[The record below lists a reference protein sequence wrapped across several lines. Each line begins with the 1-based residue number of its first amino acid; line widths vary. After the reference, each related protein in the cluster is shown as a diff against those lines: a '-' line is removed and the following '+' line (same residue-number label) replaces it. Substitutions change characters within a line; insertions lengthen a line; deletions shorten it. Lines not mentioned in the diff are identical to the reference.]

1 MKKVDSLKI
10 SGVNVLADNAGEKKN
25 ILDGCKFCMKVD
37 GFKCDQAE
45 ALFNHRSVLSS
56 HLPCYHGVRFDV
68 QDPPKPLEFPLMCF
82 RHFVVEGLHCV
93 DCNVT
98 YKARYNPDTENYD
111 TSCPICGSDVEDFVD
126 KHGDYYAYNTS
137 YLHGMYCHDCGIVYC
152 ERYNVINHKIIGNS
166 NCPHCGKKGEY
177 LSDMI
182 NELYPTIYSGGETEE
197 AYDILAGYY
206 DEDEYDDF
214 GGLKAWEVGESLQEI
229 ALKEAL
235 SMCYDELGGYFSEDE
250 DTCYRDDEEEYWH
263 FNCYEELYWVNEYDW
278 LDEEYWFDVYDLER
292 YYRSLAFQ
300 NITMSTRE
308 IMVALDLV
316 ESIFCGNQHPTNEEK
331 YQRNIEFLRNYEA
344 DDAYRLTPCY
354 GNCDSMCELCP
365 IDGREKEYVFK
376 NIEERINYAKA
387 SLPYIKEQLFS
398 LYAELLDVTL
408 ILNQTVDGGFNK
420 FVSLIREV
428 CVRMDNEDVDNFVA
442 LVVSLFETAKAL
454 ARVDTSY
461 MRAKDAIEV
470 NT

>member
-1 MKKVDSLKI
+1 MKKVDSLKN
-10 SGVNVLADNAGEKKN
+10 SGVNVMADNAGEKKN

-37 GFKCDQAE
+37 GFKCDKAE

-82 RHFVVEGLHCV
+82 RNFVVEGLHCV

-137 YLHGMYCHDCGIVYC
+137 YLHGMHCHDCGIVYC

-182 NELYPTIYSGGETEE
+182 NELYPRIHSDGETDEE
-197 AYDILAGYY
+197 YDILARYY
-206 DEDEYDDF
+206 EELEAEHDKFEGITFYEMREKLY
-214 GGLKAWEVGESLQEI
+214 AI
-229 ALKEAL
+229 AFEEAL
-235 SMCYDELGGYFSEDE
+235 SMCYDEMAGCFIEDKE
-250 DTCYRDDEEEYWH
+250 DFERLCMY
-263 FNCYEELYWVNEYDW
+263 YEDLSLYDIEDVRKLTNIVYVN
-278 LDEEYWFDVYDLER
+278 
-292 YYRSLAFQ
+292 Q
-300 NITMSTRE
+300 PHMSKNE

-316 ESIFCGNQHPTNEEK
+316 ESIFCGNQHPKNEENH
-331 YQRNIEFLRNYEA
+331 QSNVEFFRSYEA
-344 DDAYRLTPCY
+344 DDAYRFTPCY

-376 NIEERINYAKA
+376 NIEERLNYAKA

-398 LYAELLDVTL
+398 LYAELLDITL

-428 CVRMDNEDVDNFVA
+428 CVRMDKEDVDNFVA

-461 MRAKDAIEV
+461 MRAKDDIEV

>member
-1 MKKVDSLKI
+1 MKKVDCLKNV
-10 SGVNVLADNAGEKKN
+10 GVNVMADNAGEKKN

-37 GFKCDQAE
+37 GFKCDKAE

-82 RHFVVEGLHCV
+82 RNFVVEGLHCV

-137 YLHGMYCHDCGIVYC
+137 YLHGMHCHDCGIVYC

-182 NELYPTIYSGGETEE
+182 NELYPRIHSDGETEE
-197 AYDILAGYY
+197 EYDVLAGYY
-206 DEDEYDDF
+206 NEIEAEYDEF
-214 GGLKAWEVGESLQEI
+214 EGLDPWEMDEI
-229 ALKEAL
+229 LRERALKEELAR
-235 SMCYDELGGYFSEDE
+235 CYDEMAGCFIEDKE
-250 DTCYRDDEEEYWH
+250 DFERPCMY
-263 FNCYEELYWVNEYDW
+263 YEDVSLYDIEDVRKLTNIVYVN
-278 LDEEYWFDVYDLER
+278 
-292 YYRSLAFQ
+292 Q
-300 NITMSTRE
+300 PHMSKNE

-316 ESIFCGNQHPTNEEK
+316 ESIFCGNQHPTNEEN
-331 YQRNIEFLRNYEA
+331 YQRNVEFFCSYEA

-354 GNCDSMCELCP
+354 GNCDGMCELCP

-376 NIEERINYAKA
+376 NIEERLNYAKA

-398 LYAELLDVTL
+398 LYAELLDITL

-428 CVRMDNEDVDNFVA
+428 CVHMDKEDVDNFVA

-461 MRAKDAIEV
+461 MRAKDYTEV
-470 NT
+470 NTI